1 LEEVNEFAQKWITD
15 ENRVVVVT
23 APEIVGLPAPLEAEI
38 NNVLAEVKQENIM
51 AYSDET
57 SNEPLMKTL
66 PVAGKVIS
74 EKKIPEVDAVEWT
87 LSNGSKVV
95 LKQTDFKDDE
105 ILFTGFSWGGSSLYP
120 ETDNISASFA
130 ATIMDMSGIAD
141 YKLTTLQ
148 KMFAGKEVSVK
159 PTIKIL
165 TQGLEGSSNVSDVE
179 TLFQLINL
187 NLPNPVSTKLLS
199 IRPLHV

>member
-1 LEEVNEFAQKWITD
+1 
-15 ENRVVVVT
+15 
-23 APEIVGLPAPLEAEI
+23 
-38 NNVLAEVKQENIM
+38 M

-105 ILFTGFSWGGSSLYP
+105 IRFTGFS
-120 ETDNISASFA
+120 
-130 ATIMDMSGIAD
+130 
-141 YKLTTLQ
+141 
-148 KMFAGKEVSVK
+148 
-159 PTIKIL
+159 
-165 TQGLEGSSNVSDVE
+165 
-179 TLFQLINL
+179 
-187 NLPNPVSTKLLS
+187 
-199 IRPLHV
+199 